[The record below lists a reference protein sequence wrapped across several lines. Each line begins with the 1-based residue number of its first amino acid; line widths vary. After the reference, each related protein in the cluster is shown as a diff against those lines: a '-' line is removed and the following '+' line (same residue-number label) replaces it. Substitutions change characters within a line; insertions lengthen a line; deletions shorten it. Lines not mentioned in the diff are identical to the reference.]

1 MTFDEYHQAARA
13 TAMYPQD
20 LKLIYPALGLAG
32 ETGEVVDHIKKVIRD
47 NNREVNAERRELIAK
62 ELGDVLWYMASIAA
76 DLGMTL
82 NEVAELNIKKLK
94 DRAERGVL
102 RGAGDNR

>member
-1 MTFDEYHQAARA
+1 MRA
-13 TAMYPQD
+13 TAIYPQD

-32 ETGEVVDHIKKVIRD
+32 ETGEVVDHIKKAIRD
-47 NNREVNAERRELIAK
+47 NNREVDAERRELIAK

-94 DRAERGVL
+94 DRAARGVL
-102 RGAGDNR
+102 HGAGDNR

>member
-1 MTFDEYHQAARA
+1 MTFDEYQQAARA

-94 DRAERGVL
+94 DRAARGVL
-102 RGAGDNR
+102 QGAGDNR

>member
-1 MTFDEYHQAARA
+1 MTFDEYQQAARA
-13 TAMYPQD
+13 TAIYPQD

-47 NNREVNAERRELIAK
+47 NNREVDAERRELIAK